1 MLNIADL
8 KPGMNHANIEVEIV
22 EVSESKK
29 IIMGTGIKRDVLEL
43 KVKDKNGHHT
53 VGYLG

>member
-1 MLNIADL
+1 
-8 KPGMNHANIEVEIV
+8 MNHANIEVEIV